1 MRQVIALLL
10 LLGVAA
16 YAQHDHNHGQK
27 KETPK
32 GHAMI
37 SVPTIQCE
45 TCVQTV
51 EVAVKKVEGV
61 KSVSVDLKEK
71 VAHVNFNA
79 AKTNQQ
85 KIENAIAAAG
95 YDANKTKRDEV
106 AHYNLPKCCQS
117 ERK

>member
-1 MRQVIALLL
+1 MRQVIALFL

-16 YAQHDHNHGQK
+16 YAQHDNGHGQQ
-27 KETPK
+27 KESPK

-51 EVAVKKVEGV
+51 ETAVKKVQGV
-61 KSVSVDLKEK
+61 KSVSVDLEK
-71 VAHVNFNA
+71 KIAHVNFNP

-106 AHYNLPKCCQS
+106 AHAKLPKCCQS